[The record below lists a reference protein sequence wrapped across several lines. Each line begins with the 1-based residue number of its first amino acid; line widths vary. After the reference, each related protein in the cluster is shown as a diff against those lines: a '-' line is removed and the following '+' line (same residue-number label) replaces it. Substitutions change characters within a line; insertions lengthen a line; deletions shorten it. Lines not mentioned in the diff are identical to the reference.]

1 MTKYLFF
8 TFTGIIS
15 LTIGFFLISHYAERE
30 VTTQEEQE
38 YSEENP
44 SIFDEVDLETEDRYT
59 YTYKFEDYPSRHF
72 IQESQAPLDLD
83 SHYRGWQFKTRI
95 RDAYAKGPDFA
106 GHYTVVMW
114 GCGISCQNHII
125 VDNLT
130 GKIIDAE
137 IGSSEGVE
145 YTLESEL
152 FVVNPPESIKSYQE
166 ALGRVP
172 DWLET
177 RYYKLSE
184 DGLRME
190 EME

>member
-1 MTKYLFF
+1 MKKYPFF
-8 TFTGIIS
+8 IFIGIII
-15 LTIGFFLISHYAERE
+15 LAGGFFLISDYVERE
-30 VTTQEEQE
+30 VATQEEQE
-38 YSEENP
+38 YLEENL
-44 SIFDEVDLETEDRYT
+44 SVVDEVDLETEDRYT
-59 YTYKFEDYPSRHF
+59 YTYKFEDYPSRLF
-72 IQESQAPLDLD
+72 LQESQAPLDLD
-83 SHYRGWQFKTRI
+83 SHYRGWQFKTVT

-114 GCGISCQNHII
+114 GCGTSCQNQII